1 MAKGQLNNMKKSTL
15 SIVATIAVT
24 LFFLNS
30 IASLPTS
37 TQAALSNENEWQLQI
52 LGLVDSPLNL
62 TLSEIVAMPTTTV
75 QTTLYCVDFPTRIV
89 EEGKWTGVQL
99 GLLLEEAGVAPSA
112 IKVAFFASDG
122 YSTDLSLEAAMQ
134 PDVIVAYEKDGTSL
148 GGTVRIVAPGRWG
161 YKWISQ
167 LSRIE
172 IVNYDF
178 KGKWESLGYSDDGTG
193 LGRSGIPDVSPAA
206 DSVPTQ
212 QNTTTTL
219 PTDPTP
225 SNSSDTLRTQETQDP
240 APGANETQNP
250 EPAPIAPIAAATL
263 VSGAIAGALA
273 LAYLRKRKQ

>member
-1 MAKGQLNNMKKSTL
+1 
-15 SIVATIAVT
+15 VT

-30 IASLPTS
+30 IAALPTS
-37 TQAALSNENEWQLQI
+37 TQAAPPNETEWQLQI

-62 TLSEIVAMPTTTV
+62 TLDEIVAMPTTTV

-178 KGKWESLGYSDDGTG
+178 KGKWESLGYSDDGIATG
-193 LGRSGIPDVSPAA
+193 VGGSNIPEFPAGTILPLFLIL
-206 DSVPTQ
+206 SIFVVVGVRKKLFKNPTR
-212 QNTTTTL
+212 QNTNL
-219 PTDPTP
+219 PSFLSARNVD
-225 SNSSDTLRTQETQDP
+225 
-240 APGANETQNP
+240 
-250 EPAPIAPIAAATL
+250 
-263 VSGAIAGALA
+263 
-273 LAYLRKRKQ
+273 